1 MGAEQS
7 TGANPEPLDTSP
19 TGGGSASADYPPNLP
34 AVDPTQP
41 CKEAGGEVLALVAPA
56 SVGSGLFVHVPCF
69 GELFDRK
76 SEPLCEADSMD
87 DGGTAAAVDDSAN
100 EGKSASKSSIWE
112 ATLPARSARGL
123 PTDAVRESSDEATR
137 RAQNPYLIF
146 KRHKPFEI
154 GPKQSLSPPLSARIG
169 ISSSTYARA
178 VAAGA
183 YSLAMDEMDAVAK
196 RLEEMATSPSRTRS
210 PSQSPGRR
218 QDQDGSPCDGH
229 CDGEEEEDI
238 EKLAEIARS
247 MRERTEPVSSWDEPV
262 RLHTKTLSA
271 ALGIDW
277 TKYLSRIDTQRAAA
291 AAMNADERGRKSP
304 PSSERGSASARG
316 GSSSRSAIYT
326 RDGRRIDMSL
336 RSEQEAQLIER
347 VQGHSTTAVPSASH
361 PSVAKYVGA
370 DGTPGITPRS
380 TTITPRSMSHTP
392 RANGATPR
400 SSSAPRSNG
409 LNRSTPRHSASPRRP
424 LPQASI
430 GLEHPPSVP
439 PEVPGYHAG
448 VHDAKPMSAHAASS
462 SCGGGGRSGS
472 GSMAEREAQR
482 QVKLEAGLA
491 AVREKRQA
499 MSRPLRQALSSKIDS
514 AATLINGTG
523 MDTQTYFESD
533 GWRDSNYWKTHI
545 DYRTLKHRGRG
556 SHSLHDLRA
565 STISIPLQN
574 PDNAGKGTTSSVAVG
589 QGSNGGSA
597 AAMSRTLPVSA
608 ICGVAMLPACR
619 GQPPFCLGFSA
630 VAASAA
636 SRKRGHPN
644 SRHARGTVG

>member
-19 TGGGSASADYPPNLP
+19 TGGGSASADSPPNLP
-34 AVDPTQP
+34 AVDPTTQP
-41 CKEAGGEVLALVAPA
+41 CNEAGEVLAPVAPA

-76 SEPLCEADSMD
+76 SEPLCKADSMD
-87 DGGTAAAVDDSAN
+87 DGDTAAAVDDSAH
-100 EGKSASKSSIWE
+100 EEKRSSKSSIWE

-123 PTDAVRESSDEATR
+123 PTDAIRESSDEATR

-154 GPKQSLSPPLSARIG
+154 GPKQSLSPPLTARIG

-196 RLEEMATSPSRTRS
+196 RLEEMATSPSRTR
-210 PSQSPGRR
+210 PPFQSPGRR

-229 CDGEEEEDI
+229 DDGVEEEDI

-291 AAMNADERGRKSP
+291 AAMNADERGRMSP
-304 PSSERGSASARG
+304 PSSEQSSASARG

-400 SSSAPRSNG
+400 SSSTPRSNG

-424 LPQASI
+424 LAPASF

-439 PEVPGYHAG
+439 PEVSGYHAG
-448 VHDAKPMSAHAASS
+448 LHDAKPMSARAASS
-462 SCGGGGRSGS
+462 SCEGGETGRSASGGGRSGS
-472 GSMAEREAQR
+472 GAMAEREAQR

-523 MDTQTYFESD
+523 IDTPKYFESN
-533 GWRDSNYWKTHI
+533 GWRDSYYWKTHI

-556 SHSLHDLRA
+556 SHSLHDLRT

-589 QGSNGGSA
+589 QGSNGGGA
-597 AAMSRTLPVSA
+597 AATSRTLPVSA
-608 ICGVAMLPACR
+608 SGAVAMLPACR
-619 GQPPFCLGFSA
+619 GQIPL
-630 VAASAA
+630 V
-636 SRKRGHPN
+636 
-644 SRHARGTVG
+644 